1 MRDDPF
7 KTDTKHQLLVRDWIE
22 ELGIGTVTEQPFGNY
37 SVDIFI
43 PDLDL
48 GIEVDGPYHL
58 KKRDRDRDEY
68 INQVHGIDIWRI
80 SIKEINAKYKD
91 EFVQRLMSRVEELD
105 E

>member
-37 SVDIFI
+37 SVDIFV

-48 GIEVDGPYHL
+48 GVEVDGPYHL
-58 KKRDRDRDEY
+58 KKRDRGRDEY

-80 SIKEINAKYKD
+80 SIKEINATYKN
-91 EFVQRLMSRVEELD
+91 EFVQRLMNREE